1 MTAFRHPRV
10 LVDRARTA
18 TIRAAQALVVL
29 LAMVLA
35 VCAPV
40 QAGVPDGLAAK
51 DWQAIQAQLPIRPMG
66 WDTSGGALQQGKL
79 TAGDAQTGDYLGY
92 SVAVS
97 GDTAVV
103 GAHYEDTGGF
113 NAGAAY
119 VFVRSGGSW
128 SQQAKLVAGDP
139 QANDYFGYSVALDGD
154 TVLIG
159 AYGKSI
165 GAGAAYVFVRS
176 GGNWIQQDKLV
187 AADAEAYDGFGYSV
201 ALEGDTALVG
211 ARFEAT
217 GGTEAGAAYVFVR
230 GSGNWSQQAKL
241 VAVDAEAYDWFGWS
255 VALDGDTA
263 LVGAPYEGDGGSAAG
278 AAYVYVRSGGSW
290 SQQAKLVAGDAQAGD
305 QFGLSVALDGD
316 TALVGA
322 YGESAFAGAAYV
334 YVHSGGIWS
343 QQAKLVAGDAQ
354 AGDWFGWSVALD
366 GDTVLVGAPYEDDG
380 GTEAG
385 AAYVYVRGGVNWIQ
399 QAKLVAGDPQAY
411 DVFGLSVAL
420 DGDTVLVGA
429 YGEDDGGADTGAAYV
444 FVPVYAVQAAVSGL
458 AGTGLV
464 LRNNGGDDLA
474 IAADGSHAFA
484 TLLADGSAYAVTVA
498 TQPTNPPQTCTV
510 SGGDNDDGSGTMAGA
525 PVTVSVT
532 CATVS
537 YTVTATAT
545 GNGTITPASQ
555 SVDHGDTATITVTP
569 AVGHHVVSV
578 TGDTCTPADNGDG
591 TWTAPNITADCAV
604 TATFAINAYTVT
616 ATATGNGTI
625 TPASQSVDHGDTA
638 MLTVTPAVGHHV
650 DTIGGTCPSGT
661 LTGTSYQTGAI
672 TGDCSVTVAFAP
684 DAPAVY
690 VVTASASGNGTI
702 APASQS
708 VTHGSAAT
716 FTMTPDAG
724 HHVDTISGTCPAG
737 TLTGSSY
744 QTGAITGDCS
754 VTVAFAPDAPAVY
767 VVTANATGNGTI
779 APASQSVTHGSAA
792 TFTVT
797 PDAGHHVDT
806 IGGTC
811 PAGTLT
817 GTSYQT
823 GPITGDCSV
832 EVAFAVTVAATA
844 TPVPVD
850 ARWALLLLA
859 ALLAA
864 AGLRRRRAMG

>member
-1 MTAFRHPRV
+1 MKTDSAAFACRRSGIGVPRRFGAGLSHFAGGVAPHTDTPTGDVPMTAFRHPRV

-29 LAMVLA
+29 LTMVLA

-40 QAGVPDGLAAK
+40 QAGVPDGLAAN

-444 FVPVYAVQAAVSGL
+444 F
-458 AGTGLV
+458 
-464 LRNNGGDDLA
+464 
-474 IAADGSHAFA
+474 
-484 TLLADGSAYAVTVA
+484 
-498 TQPTNPPQTCTV
+498 
-510 SGGDNDDGSGTMAGA
+510 
-525 PVTVSVT
+525 
-532 CATVS
+532 
-537 YTVTATAT
+537 
-545 GNGTITPASQ
+545 
-555 SVDHGDTATITVTP
+555 
-569 AVGHHVVSV
+569 
-578 TGDTCTPADNGDG
+578 
-591 TWTAPNITADCAV
+591 
-604 TATFAINAYTVT
+604 
-616 ATATGNGTI
+616 
-625 TPASQSVDHGDTA
+625 
-638 MLTVTPAVGHHV
+638 
-650 DTIGGTCPSGT
+650 
-661 LTGTSYQTGAI
+661 
-672 TGDCSVTVAFAP
+672 
-684 DAPAVY
+684 
-690 VVTASASGNGTI
+690 
-702 APASQS
+702 
-708 VTHGSAAT
+708 
-716 FTMTPDAG
+716 
-724 HHVDTISGTCPAG
+724 
-737 TLTGSSY
+737 
-744 QTGAITGDCS
+744 
-754 VTVAFAPDAPAVY
+754 
-767 VVTANATGNGTI
+767 
-779 APASQSVTHGSAA
+779 
-792 TFTVT
+792 
-797 PDAGHHVDT
+797 
-806 IGGTC
+806 
-811 PAGTLT
+811 
-817 GTSYQT
+817 
-823 GPITGDCSV
+823 
-832 EVAFAVTVAATA
+832 
-844 TPVPVD
+844 
-850 ARWALLLLA
+850 
-859 ALLAA
+859 
-864 AGLRRRRAMG
+864 

>member
-29 LAMVLA
+29 LTMVLA

-40 QAGVPDGLAAK
+40 QAGVPDGLAAN

-555 SVDHGDTATITVTP
+555 S
-569 AVGHHVVSV
+569 
-578 TGDTCTPADNGDG
+578 
-591 TWTAPNITADCAV
+591 
-604 TATFAINAYTVT
+604 
-616 ATATGNGTI
+616 
-625 TPASQSVDHGDTA
+625 
-638 MLTVTPAVGHHV
+638 
-650 DTIGGTCPSGT
+650 
-661 LTGTSYQTGAI
+661 
-672 TGDCSVTVAFAP
+672 
-684 DAPAVY
+684 
-690 VVTASASGNGTI
+690 
-702 APASQS
+702 
-708 VTHGSAAT
+708 
-716 FTMTPDAG
+716 
-724 HHVDTISGTCPAG
+724 
-737 TLTGSSY
+737 
-744 QTGAITGDCS
+744 
-754 VTVAFAPDAPAVY
+754 
-767 VVTANATGNGTI
+767 
-779 APASQSVTHGSAA
+779 
-792 TFTVT
+792 
-797 PDAGHHVDT
+797 
-806 IGGTC
+806 
-811 PAGTLT
+811 
-817 GTSYQT
+817 
-823 GPITGDCSV
+823 
-832 EVAFAVTVAATA
+832 
-844 TPVPVD
+844 
-850 ARWALLLLA
+850 
-859 ALLAA
+859 
-864 AGLRRRRAMG
+864 